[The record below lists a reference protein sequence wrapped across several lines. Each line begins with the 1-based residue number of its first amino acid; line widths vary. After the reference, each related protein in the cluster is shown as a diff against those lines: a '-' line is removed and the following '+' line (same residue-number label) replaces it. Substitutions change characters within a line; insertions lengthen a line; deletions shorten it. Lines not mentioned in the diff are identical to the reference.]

1 MNLKDL
7 VLYAAPLFLLAAF
20 LEARAFRRNGYGP
33 DDVERRWIGYD
44 RTDSRTSITMGFGSV
59 FTGVAWQLVFLL
71 MATALYHLTP
81 LRIPSHAWWGWALLV
96 VCEDLSYYAYH
107 RAGHEIRVLWASHV
121 VHHSS
126 QHYNLSTA
134 LRQTWVPLTQFP
146 FWLWLPLLGFQ
157 PWMVLVEQ
165 SVSLIYQ
172 FWIHTERV
180 DRMPRWFELVL
191 NTPSHHR
198 VHHGSQPQYLD
209 KNYAGIFIVWDR
221 LFGTFE
227 PEGDR
232 VRYGLTKN
240 IDTHNPLRVAFGEYA
255 ALFGDV
261 KRATRFRDKV
271 GHLVHGP
278 AWQPAS

>member
-1 MNLKDL
+1 VNLKDL
-7 VLYAAPLFLLAAF
+7 VLYASPLFLLSAF
-20 LEARAFRRNGYGP
+20 LEARAFARNGYGP
-33 DDVERRWIGYD
+33 DDAERRWIGYD

-59 FTGVAWQLVFLL
+59 FTGVAWQLLFLL
-71 MATALYHLTP
+71 MATGLHRLTP
-81 LRIPSHAWWGWALLV
+81 LRIPSNAWWGWALLV
-96 VCEDLSYYAYH
+96 VAEDLSYYAYH
-107 RAGHEIRVLWASHV
+107 RAGHEVRVLWASHV

-172 FWIHTERV
+172 FWIHTERI

-198 VHHGSQPQYLD
+198 VHHGSQAQYLD
-209 KNYAGIFIVWDR
+209 KNYAGIFILWDR

-227 PEGDR
+227 PEGER

-240 IDTHNPLRVAFGEYA
+240 ITTHNPVRVAFGEYA

-261 KRATRFRDKV
+261 RRARSVRDKV

-278 AWQPAS
+278 AWQP